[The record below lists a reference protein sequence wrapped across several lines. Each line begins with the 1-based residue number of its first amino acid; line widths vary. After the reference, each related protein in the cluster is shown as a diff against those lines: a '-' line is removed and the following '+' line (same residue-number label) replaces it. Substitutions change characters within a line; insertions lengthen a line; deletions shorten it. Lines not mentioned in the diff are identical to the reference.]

1 MITYLNRR
9 YLWSTNAKDIAILYL
24 TFAALAGIM
33 ATALSVLIR
42 YQICNPMALMG
53 NFEQYNV
60 IITYHGLLM
69 IFYMLM
75 PAFMGGIANW
85 LLPVLLG
92 CKDMAYPRINAFAFW
107 LLPISI
113 SMLLCGGLDAGWTL
127 YPPLSYSSPHAD
139 YGIFALHLAG
149 LSSIVG
155 GINVLSTC
163 ILYRNTQ
170 ANKIPLLV
178 WSIAITAF
186 LLILTLPVLAG
197 GLTMLISD
205 RKFNTSFFDPVGGG
219 DPILWQHL
227 FWFFGHPEVYI
238 FILPGFGAI
247 SMLISKMVQKP
258 VFGIIGMIYAMLSI
272 AFLGCLVWSHHMF
285 TVGMDIDSRAYFSA
299 ATMLIAIPTGI
310 KVFSWIATIFG
321 GIASRLSPYIL
332 STIFII
338 LFTTGGVTGIVLSQA
353 PLDTYF
359 HDTYYVVGHFHYVLS
374 LGAVYALIASIIYWY
389 GKITGNILNEYKNM
403 IFLVI
408 FTIGVNSI
416 FFPMHFWGISGI
428 PRRIPEITTGEW
440 ANMSTCGSLLTFLGF
455 ILLLNN
461 IVNSTKQIK

>member
-1 MITYLNRR
+1 M
-9 YLWSTNAKDIAILYL
+9 S
-24 TFAALAGIM
+24 M
-33 ATALSVLIR
+33 LIR
-42 YQICNPMALMG
+42 YQIYNPMALLG
-53 NFEQYNV
+53 NYNQYNT

-85 LLPVLLG
+85 LLPVMLG
-92 CKDMAYPRINAFAFW
+92 CRDMAYPRINAFAFW
-107 LLPISI
+107 LLPISLI
-113 SMLLCGGLDAGWTL
+113 MLFYGNLNAGWTM
-127 YPPLSYSSPHAD
+127 YPPLAYEEVNAD

-149 LSSIVG
+149 LSSIAG

-163 ILYRNTQ
+163 GLYKNVQ
-170 ANKIPLLV
+170 AHKIPLLV
-178 WSIAITAF
+178 WSVAITAF

-205 RKFNTSFFDPVGGG
+205 RRFNTSFFDPSGGG

-238 FILPGFGAI
+238 LILPAFGSI
-247 SMLISKMVQKP
+247 SMILSKMGQKSI
-258 VFGIIGMIYAMLSI
+258 FGLIGMIYAMLSI

-310 KVFSWIATIFG
+310 KVFSWIATILG
-321 GIASRLSPYIL
+321 SILTRLSSHIL
-332 STIFII
+332 AVIFIL
-338 LFTTGGVTGIVLSQA
+338 LFTIGGVTGVVLSQA

-374 LGAVYALIASIIYWY
+374 LGAVYGLLASLIYWY
-389 GKITGNILNEYKNM
+389 GKITGNLLNELKNF
-403 IFLVI
+403 IFLII
-408 FTIGVNSI
+408 FTSGVNAV
-416 FFPMHFWGISGI
+416 FMPMHFWGIAGV
-428 PRRIPEITTGEW
+428 PRRIPEITTNEF
-440 ANMSTCGSLLTFLGF
+440 STLSVCGSLLTLVGF
-455 ILLLNN
+455 ILFLNN
-461 IVNSTKQIK
+461 LVKSHDITRLKNIHNYSV